1 MDGGAWQATVHG
13 AAKTRTGL
21 HFSLLRSES
30 AVEKNSLASYP
41 RDLIQVNTVRRL
53 PVSSLDTL
61 EYWPPSLESE
71 LLLLP
76 QFDFLGN
83 MHASIL

>member
-30 AVEKNSLASYP
+30 VLRK
-41 RDLIQVNTVRRL
+41 I
-53 PVSSLDTL
+53 
-61 EYWPPSLESE
+61 
-71 LLLLP
+71 LLP
-76 QFDFLGN
+76 LTPE
-83 MHASIL
+83 I